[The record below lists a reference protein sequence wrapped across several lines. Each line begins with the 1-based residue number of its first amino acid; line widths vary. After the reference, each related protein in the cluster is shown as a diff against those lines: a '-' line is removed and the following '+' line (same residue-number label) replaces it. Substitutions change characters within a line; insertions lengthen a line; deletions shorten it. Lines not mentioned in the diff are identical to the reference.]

1 MEKSDKKIFAYIA
14 FAIVMLFLV
23 MHLELVIQVVEYV
36 FELLTPLIVGFI
48 IAFVLNVPICGFER
62 KLEKLAEKCRK
73 KPGKKAIHSVSIL
86 LTLLLVILIIVVV
99 CVMVIPEIVTTVKSI
114 AQLVEKSWP
123 GFLAT
128 LDSYHI
134 DTAWLKEWSENLE
147 WDTMVGKVSGYAGN
161 FIGTFLNAASS
172 TMSVV
177 AFGVTG
183 VILSFYIL
191 ADRDKLVRQ
200 SKKMLYAYTKKDFA
214 DKAVYVCNLIQVAY
228 TKFLTGQCLESVILG
243 GLITIFFTI
252 FRLPYALMVGVVT
265 AVCALIP
272 YIGAFISCALGVILA
287 FMISP
292 QKALISLIVYLVVQ
306 FVESQF
312 IYPRVVGGSVG
323 LSPLWTLFAVLV
335 GGKLMGLFGMIFFIP
350 LVSVIYILIKE
361 DVNKRL
367 DKNGKRQNG

>member
-1 MEKSDKKIFAYIA
+1 
-14 FAIVMLFLV
+14 
-23 MHLELVIQVVEYV
+23 
-36 FELLTPLIVGFI
+36 
-48 IAFVLNVPICGFER
+48 
-62 KLEKLAEKCRK
+62 
-73 KPGKKAIHSVSIL
+73 
-86 LTLLLVILIIVVV
+86 
-99 CVMVIPEIVTTVKSI
+99 
-114 AQLVEKSWP
+114 
-123 GFLAT
+123 
-128 LDSYHI
+128 
-134 DTAWLKEWSENLE
+134 
-147 WDTMVGKVSGYAGN
+147 
-161 FIGTFLNAASS
+161 
-172 TMSVV
+172 
-177 AFGVTG
+177 
-183 VILSFYIL
+183 
-191 ADRDKLVRQ
+191 
-200 SKKMLYAYTKKDFA
+200 
-214 DKAVYVCNLIQVAY
+214 
-228 TKFLTGQCLESVILG
+228 
-243 GLITIFFTI
+243 
-252 FRLPYALMVGVVT
+252 MVGVVT